1 MSRKNT
7 RRAVIALALM
17 SFNDMVRIKICGI
30 TNLEDALLAAELGA
44 QALGFIFYAKS
55 PRSLEPEAAR
65 EIIRQLPPLVLS
77 VGVFVNE
84 EAALVRDLAARVGLD
99 WVQLH
104 GQESPEYCRSLGRR
118 VLKGFRIK
126 DEDSLKELP
135 AYHGAV
141 QALLLDTY
149 KQGQTGGTGEAFDW
163 ELAVRAK
170 EYGPIVLAGGL
181 TAANVAHAVAAV
193 RPQAVDVASGVEAA
207 PGKKDP
213 EKLRAFFKAINL
225 AVSN

>member
-1 MSRKNT
+1 
-7 RRAVIALALM
+7 
-17 SFNDMVRIKICGI
+17 MVRIKICGI

-44 QALGFIFYAKS
+44 NALGFIFYAKS
-55 PRSLEPEAAR
+55 PRSVAPEAAR
-65 EIIRQLPPLVLS
+65 EIIRQLPPFVVS

-84 EAALVRDLAARVGLD
+84 EAAVVRDLAAGVGLD

-126 DEDSLKELP
+126 DEASLQELP
-135 AYHGAV
+135 AYRGAV

-181 TAANVAHAVAAV
+181 TADNVAQAVATV

-213 EKLRAFFKAINL
+213 EKLRKFFGAL
-225 AVSN
+225 RQ